1 MNRPL
6 KKIFALSSVSL
17 LLGSQT
23 FLPTRP
29 VQAQTAEGPNGCPA
43 GTREGQLNL
52 VENGTFTRSPG
63 VVGPI
68 PPNNP
73 AGFTSSTPYRGDG
86 VYPSDSVGG
95 LSIQNGS
102 LPPGSPDVVSGRGVT
117 AAEASQSGLDNT
129 PINTYLYSNPNANA
143 ATPDVPE
150 SAFPNP
156 VIWRQ
161 TIPTISSPNI
171 TLRPNTTYNFKGL
184 FFNLLVN
191 EGAPG
196 SNGVPPEILLQVS
209 SPVDPSGFIQP
220 TTRLRVGDP
229 AQPVP
234 GFPGLPNVR
243 QAWIPTQFAFT
254 TGLNPNPT
262 TFQIVD
268 QANSTFGDD
277 FGFTALGVRECL
289 PTLGVAK
296 SAGTPVLNAD
306 GTYTI
311 PYTVLVRN
319 FAPVGRSSF
328 NITNLQLTDNL
339 AQTFANATLNGVTSI
354 QSPTLAVNTAFNGSS
369 NQNLLQGTDT
379 LPSGTTATVTF
390 SVNVTPGTGAN
401 GLGPFP
407 NTTTVTA
414 ISQGGSPL
422 SDQSND
428 GANADPDGDGN
439 PNNNNTPTV
448 ISLTPIPGGGG
459 SGAFRLAKRITN
471 VTRNGVPLGG
481 INFTTFVDGAGDN
494 DNALG
499 FTQFQ
504 PGGAPIGQ
512 INLDPAAIKLQSGD
526 DVEYTVYYL
535 SDGTAAALGVSLCD
549 PIPLST
555 TLIANTTQVQRNN
568 GAIASGGT
576 VFAPLAPLPVG
587 NTCLDASN
595 QNGTVIFDLGDIPNT
610 IGNNFGFVRFRVRVN

>member
-17 LLGSQT
+17 LLGSQA
-23 FLPTRP
+23 FLPTLP
-29 VQAQTAEGPNGCPA
+29 AHAQSAVGPNGCPA

-52 VENGTFTRSPG
+52 INNGTFTASPG
-63 VVGPI
+63 VVGPL

-86 VYPSDSVGG
+86 VYPSDNVGG
-95 LSIQNGS
+95 LSIQNGPLTDPATPS
-102 LPPGSPDVVSGRGVT
+102 GIVSGRGVT
-117 AAEASQSGLDNT
+117 AAEASRAGLGNT

-143 ATPDVPE
+143 TTPGVPQ

-156 VIWRQ
+156 VVWRQ
-161 TIPTISSPNI
+161 TLT

-191 EGAPG
+191 VGPPG
-196 SNGVPPEILLQVS
+196 SNGVPPEIRLQVS
-209 SPVDPSGFIQP
+209 SPVDPTGFIQP
-220 TTRLRVGDP
+220 TTQLRVGDP
-229 AQPVP
+229 AQAVP
-234 GFPGLPNVR
+234 GFEELPNVR
-243 QAWIPTQFAFT
+243 QSWIPTQFAFT
-254 TGLNPNPT
+254 TGATPNPT
-262 TFQIVD
+262 TFQILD
-268 QANSTFGDD
+268 EANDTFGDD

-289 PTLGVAK
+289 PTLGVSK
-296 SAGTPVLNAD
+296 SVGTPVLNAN

-319 FAPVGRSSF
+319 FAPVGQSSF
-328 NITNLQLTDNL
+328 DITNLQLTDNL

-354 QSPTLAVNTAFNGSS
+354 QSPTLTVNTAFNGSS

-379 LPSGTTATVTF
+379 LPSGTTATITF

-407 NTTTVTA
+407 NTTTVAA

-448 ISLTPIPGGGG
+448 VSLSPTSGGGG
-459 SGAFRLAKRITN
+459 SGAFRLVKRITN
-471 VTRNGVPLGG
+471 VTRNGTSLSG
-481 INFTTFVDGAGDN
+481 INFGTFIDAPGDVDN
-494 DNALG
+494 TPG
-499 FTQFQ
+499 FTQLQ

-512 INLDPAAIKLQSGD
+512 INLDPASIKLQSGD

-535 SDGTAAALGVSLCD
+535 SDGTAPAIGVSLCD

-568 GAIASGGT
+568 GAIAAGGT

-587 NTCLDASN
+587 NSCTDASN

-610 IGNNFGFVRFRVRVN
+610 VGNNFGFVRFRVRVN

>member
-23 FLPTRP
+23 FLPTLP
-29 VQAQTAEGPNGCPA
+29 AHAQSAEGPNGCPA

-52 VENGTFTRSPG
+52 VRNGTFTASPG

-73 AGFTSSTPYRGDG
+73 AGFTSTTPYRGDG
-86 VYPSDSVGG
+86 VYPSDNVGG

-102 LPPGSPDVVSGRGVT
+102 LPPGSPGVVSGRGVT
-117 AAEASQSGLDNT
+117 AAEASRAGLDNT

-143 ATPDVPE
+143 ATPGVPG
-150 SAFPNP
+150 SAFPDP

-161 TIPTISSPNI
+161 TLTA
-171 TLRPNTTYNFKGL
+171 LRPNTTYNFKGL

-191 EGAPG
+191 VGPPG

-234 GFPGLPNVR
+234 GFPELPNVR
-243 QAWIPTQFAFT
+243 QSWIPTQFAFT
-254 TGLNPNPT
+254 TGLAPNPT
-262 TFQIVD
+262 TFQIRD
-268 QANSTFGDD
+268 LANNTFGDD

-289 PTLGVAK
+289 PALGVSK

-306 GTYTI
+306 STYTI

-319 FAPVGRSSF
+319 FAPVGRTSF
-328 NITNLQLTDNL
+328 DITNLQLTDNL
-339 AQTFANATLNGVTSI
+339 AQTFAAATLNSVTSI
-354 QSPTLAVNTAFNGSS
+354 QSPTLTVNTAFNGSS

-379 LPSGTTATVTF
+379 LPSGTTATITF
-390 SVNVTPGTGAN
+390 SVNVTPGTGPN

-407 NTTTVTA
+407 NTTTGTA

-448 ISLTPIPGGGG
+448 VSLSPIPDGGGGNGG
-459 SGAFRLAKRITN
+459 SGAFRLVKRITN
-471 VTRNGVPLGG
+471 VTRNGASLGG
-481 INFTTFVDGAGDN
+481 INFGTFIDGAGDN
-494 DNALG
+494 DNAPGL
-499 FTQFQ
+499 TQFQ
-504 PGGAPIGQ
+504 PGGSPIGQ
-512 INLDPAAIKLQSGD
+512 INLDPNTVKLQSGD

-535 SDGTAAALGVSLCD
+535 SDGTAPAIGVSLCD

-568 GAIASGGT
+568 GTIAAGGT

-587 NTCLDASN
+587 NTCADASN

-610 IGNNFGFVRFRVRVN
+610 VGNNFGFVRFRVRVN